1 MEEMY
6 HSVSQQLDDERKRRS
21 AAVQTLTIAE
31 NSNTDL
37 KHKLKAEEQAKKSAK
52 AALKGA
58 ETQAESQR
66 KLTNEAKE
74 QLAASKEQVAALKQQ
89 LEGAKKLKEQAEK
102 AKMQAEEDKAKVEKE
117 RDEAE
122 QHGYDVSVAEI
133 EDALRAEV
141 PAVCRAYCAQTW
153 EEALNQVGI
162 KASSELRKPENII
175 FPPALQIPSQK
186 EVPPPTPQPVKE
198 AQSQHPLST
207 SQQKQGREQ
216 EIQKGPSS
224 DKVTVAPQPGAA
236 SQDFEKQLASVTLPT
251 QGSLKG
257 KEKETLPK
265 VADQA
270 PKSKLQIKLN
280 LNFCTCFYD
289 IYNDCNFVFCIEGQI
304 LIRYETFFLGPNNI
318 CQYYC
323 STQMY
328 GIHFILFP
336 ILSSTYVIKE

>member
-31 NSNTDL
+31 NNNSNL
-37 KHKLKAEEQAKKSAK
+37 KQKLKAEEQAKKSAE

-89 LEGAKKLKEQAEK
+89 LEEAKKLKEQVEK
-102 AKMQAEEDKAKVEKE
+102 AKIQAEEDKAKAEKE

-122 QHGYDVSVAEI
+122 QHGYDVGVAET

-141 PAVCRAYCAQTW
+141 PAVCRAYYAQTQ
-153 EEALNQVGI
+153 EEALNQAGI
-162 KASSELRKPENII
+162 EASSELRKPENII
-175 FPPALQIPSQK
+175 FPQDLQIPSQK
-186 EVPPPTPQPVKE
+186 EVAPPAPQPVKE
-198 AQSQHPLST
+198 AQRQHPLST
-207 SQQKQGREQ
+207 DQQEQGREQ
-216 EIQKGPSS
+216 KIQKGPSS
-224 DKVTVAPQPGAA
+224 DKVIEAPQPGAA
-236 SQDFEKQLASVTLPT
+236 SQDFEKQLASVTLPA

-257 KEKETLPK
+257 KEKETPPE

-270 PKSKLQIKLN
+270 PKSKLQIKLK
-280 LNFCTCFYD
+280 
-289 IYNDCNFVFCIEGQI
+289 
-304 LIRYETFFLGPNNI
+304 P
-318 CQYYC
+318 
-323 STQMY
+323 
-328 GIHFILFP
+328 
-336 ILSSTYVIKE
+336 